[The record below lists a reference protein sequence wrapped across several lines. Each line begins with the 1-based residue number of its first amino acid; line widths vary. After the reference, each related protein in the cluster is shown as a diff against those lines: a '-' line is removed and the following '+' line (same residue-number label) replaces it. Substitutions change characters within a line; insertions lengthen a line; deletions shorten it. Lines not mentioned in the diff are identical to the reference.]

1 MMGLFASLS
10 TMKFRITWEEK
21 ISDNCV
27 VDIKFSKKNL
37 WRQVRRILVQG
48 I

>member
-10 TMKFRITWEEK
+10 TMKSRITWEEK
-21 ISDNCV
+21 ISENCF

-37 WRQVRRILVQG
+37 WRQVGRILVQG